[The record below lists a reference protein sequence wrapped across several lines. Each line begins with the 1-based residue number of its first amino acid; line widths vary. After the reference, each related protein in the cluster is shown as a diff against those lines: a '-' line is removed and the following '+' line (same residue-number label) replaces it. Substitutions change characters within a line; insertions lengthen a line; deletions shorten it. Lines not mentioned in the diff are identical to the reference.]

1 MFSKFF
7 TIISLFLISSSLAM
21 AQEVNVRGRFLA
33 DSIKIGEQVPY
44 SLTVRYPS
52 SLNLVF
58 PDSTFSF
65 VPFEIQ
71 KKKFFPTQS
80 KNNISFDSTVYFL
93 TTFEIDSVQV
103 LSLPIFSI
111 QAKDCTAFYASPDT
125 IFFKQLVKV
134 VPDSVAAQE
143 LPLKTNTAYQNVKW
157 LLNYWVFIIV
167 IGVLLVFVV
176 TVWIVFGKR
185 IKKYFMLRRL
195 QRKHDSFL
203 QKFSKSTEQ
212 LRSGFTVKQA
222 ENVLVVWKD
231 YMEDLL
237 AQPFTTATSK
247 EILQREKDETLG
259 RALQSV
265 DRMIYK
271 GNDSYSEEAI
281 ASLNQYAQQRFM
293 NKVEEINHG

>member
-111 QAKDCTAFYASPDT
+111 QAKDCTAFYSSPDT
-125 IFFKQLVKV
+125 IFLKELIKT

-212 LRSGFTVKQA
+212 LSSGFTVKQA
-222 ENVLVVWKD
+222 ENVLVVWKG

>member
-7 TIISLFLISSSLAM
+7 TIISLFLISSSLAL
-21 AQEVNVRGRFLA
+21 AQEMNVRGRFLA

-65 VPFEIQ
+65 APFEIQ
-71 KKKFFPTQS
+71 KKNFFPTQS
-80 KNNISFDSTVYFL
+80 KNNISYDSAVYFL

-167 IGVLLVFVV
+167 IGVLLVSVV
-176 TVWIVFGKR
+176 SVWIVFGKR

-259 RALQSV
+259 GALQSV

-293 NKVEEINHG
+293 NKVKEINHG